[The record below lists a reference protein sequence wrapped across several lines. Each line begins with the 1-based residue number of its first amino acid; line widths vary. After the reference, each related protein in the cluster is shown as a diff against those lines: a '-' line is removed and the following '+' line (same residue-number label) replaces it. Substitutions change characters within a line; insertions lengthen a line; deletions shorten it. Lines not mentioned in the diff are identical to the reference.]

1 MIRALRRLGTWIALA
16 AIATAVVLVRTFD
29 HEEGRP

>member
-1 MIRALRRLGTWIALA
+1 MIRALRRLGAWIALA
-16 AIATAVVLVRTFD
+16 AIATAVVFVRTFD